1 MCEESLMFVF
11 FVHRIERDFIVTKT
25 RKGKLCLLRGQFK
38 YRKARE
44 TRGGFIVWRY
54 GIFSALCMCKVL
66 I

>member
-1 MCEESLMFVF
+1 MFVF

-54 GIFSALCMCKVL
+54 GILSVVYV
-66 I
+66 